1 MGLKVRDFTQIEK
14 NDIEIND
21 VQDVDALDDSLS
33 PIEDAI
39 QPPVE
44 TVVDNTTES
53 TEPIQ
58 ATDGEPVSPT
68 EDNINTSSLTEDSSV
83 QSEPVKPEV
92 TDELV
97 LSYLKDKG
105 IEVQSFDEL
114 TKPVAPVAEEDPY
127 IKELKAWRERTNR
140 PIEDWVKFQNLKTLK
155 DDEVAREYLRQ
166 TYPDFTEAEINDELS
181 EFLPN
186 EYDSET
192 EANKKAR
199 EFKKLVIQG
208 KKTLE
213 SLAVE
218 FQQPNKQAL
227 PVEVQKDLELLNQFK
242 SEYSKST
249 ENVKKYQSGIE
260 SVAKAV
266 TALPLKLSD
275 QLSIDFKLTDVDKK
289 ELPTYISQMSH
300 WRNEDGSDN
309 HGAIV
314 SDAIKIKYFDKIVGL
329 IYEQG
334 LNAGKE
340 QLLNETSNV
349 KIQTRDNTVPTG
361 EKGIKV
367 DQTLDQY
374 FGSSNKLKFRNF

>member
-44 TVVDNTTES
+44 TVEPTEVE
-53 TEPIQ
+53 TQI
-58 ATDGEPVSPT
+58 ADGESHSPT
-68 EDNINTSSLTEDSSV
+68 ENINSTSSLTEDSSV

-349 KIQTRDNTVPTG
+349 KIQTRDNAVPTG

>member
-1 MGLKVRDFTQIEK
+1 
-14 NDIEIND
+14 
-21 VQDVDALDDSLS
+21 
-33 PIEDAI
+33 
-39 QPPVE
+39 
-44 TVVDNTTES
+44 
-53 TEPIQ
+53 
-58 ATDGEPVSPT
+58 
-68 EDNINTSSLTEDSSV
+68 
-83 QSEPVKPEV
+83 
-92 TDELV
+92 
-97 LSYLKDKG
+97 
-105 IEVQSFDEL
+105 
-114 TKPVAPVAEEDPY
+114 
-127 IKELKAWRERTNR
+127 
-140 PIEDWVKFQNLKTLK
+140 
-155 DDEVAREYLRQ
+155 
-166 TYPDFTEAEINDELS
+166 
-181 EFLPN
+181 
-186 EYDSET
+186 
-192 EANKKAR
+192 
-199 EFKKLVIQG
+199 
-208 KKTLE
+208 
-213 SLAVE
+213 
-218 FQQPNKQAL
+218 
-227 PVEVQKDLELLNQFK
+227 LNQFK

>member
-1 MGLKVRDFTQIEK
+1 MGLKVRDFTQIAKE
-14 NDIEIND
+14 DVIQIND

-33 PIEDAI
+33 PIEDVI
-39 QPPVE
+39 QQPVE
-44 TVVDNTTES
+44 TVES
-53 TEPIQ
+53 TEVEIQ
-58 ATDGEPVSPT
+58 ETDGESDSPT
-68 EDNINTSSLTEDSSV
+68 ENINSTSSLTEDSSV

-186 EYDSET
+186 EYDSEA

>member
-1 MGLKVRDFTQIEK
+1 MGLKVRDFTQIAKE
-14 NDIEIND
+14 DVIQIND

-33 PIEDAI
+33 PIEDVI
-39 QPPVE
+39 QQPVE
-44 TVVDNTTES
+44 TVEPTEVE
-53 TEPIQ
+53 TQI
-58 ATDGEPVSPT
+58 TDGESHSPT
-68 EDNINTSSLTEDSSV
+68 EDIKSTSSLTEDSSV

-349 KIQTRDNTVPTG
+349 KIQTRDNAVPTG
-361 EKGIKV
+361 EKSIKV

>member
-1 MGLKVRDFTQIEK
+1 MGLKVRDFTQIAKE
-14 NDIEIND
+14 DVIQIND

-39 QPPVE
+39 QQPVE
-44 TVVDNTTES
+44 TVETTEV
-53 TEPIQ
+53 EIQ
-58 ATDGEPVSPT
+58 ETDGESHSPT
-68 EDNINTSSLTEDSSV
+68 EDIKSTSSLTEDSSV

-349 KIQTRDNTVPTG
+349 KIQTRDNAVPTG
-361 EKGIKV
+361 EKSIKV